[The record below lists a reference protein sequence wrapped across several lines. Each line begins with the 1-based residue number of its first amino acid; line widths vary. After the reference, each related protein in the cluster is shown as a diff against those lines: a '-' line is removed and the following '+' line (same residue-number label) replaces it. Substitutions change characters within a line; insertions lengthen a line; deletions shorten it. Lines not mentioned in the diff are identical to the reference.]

1 MIDKKILDNDF
12 TGSSIT
18 MRPRI
23 DDMGELYV
31 EFVKDAGRG
40 DFHIIP
46 LFQLNEEQSFKLAF
60 ELMNAIRIIKEN
72 K

>member
-1 MIDKKILDNDF
+1 MLDKKIVENEII
-12 TGSSIT
+12 GSWIA

-31 EFVKDAGRG
+31 EFVNDAGRG
-40 DFHIIP
+40 DFHVTP

-60 ELMNAIRIIKEN
+60 ELMNAIRIIKET

>member
-31 EFVKDAGRG
+31 EFVQDAGRG

-60 ELMNAIRIIKEN
+60 ELMNAIRIIKET